1 MKKKEMIKF
10 EHLEHPAF
18 KAHHL
23 KRTLGQ
29 KAADKLTSIV
39 GSWGFIA
46 FLVIL
51 FLTWVVVNTI
61 FLIESES
68 GPFDPYPFVFLNL
81 VLGSLA
87 VIQAPIILMSQNR
100 QAEKDR
106 IKTEYDYQTNKKAE
120 EEIREIKEMLQKH
133 IKNSK

>member
-1 MKKKEMIKF
+1 MKKRENTIF
-10 EHLEHPAF
+10 EHLEHSAF
-18 KAHHL
+18 KKVHI
-23 KRTLGQ
+23 KRTFGQ
-29 KAADKLTSIV
+29 KAADRLTGIV
-39 GSWGFIA
+39 GSWGFIT
-46 FLVIL
+46 FLI
-51 FLTWVVVNTI
+51 FLLVGWVVTNTI
-61 FLIESES
+61 LLVEYKN

-106 IKTEYDYQTNKKAE
+106 IKTEYDFQTNKKAE
-120 EEIREIKEMLQKH
+120 QEVREIKEMLKKY

>member
-1 MKKKEMIKF
+1 MKKEGKIKF
-10 EHLEHPAF
+10 EHLEHPMF
-18 KAHHL
+18 KVHHE

-29 KAADKLTSIV
+29 KAADKVTAIT

-51 FLTWVVVNTI
+51 FLSWVITNTVL
-61 FLIESES
+61 LIEY
-68 GPFDPYPFVFLNL
+68 GNKPFDPYPFVFLNL

-87 VIQAPIILMSQNR
+87 VIQAPIIMMSQNR
-100 QAEKDR
+100 EAQKDR

-120 EEIREIKEMLQKH
+120 QEIREIKEMLQKH
-133 IKNSK
+133 IKESK